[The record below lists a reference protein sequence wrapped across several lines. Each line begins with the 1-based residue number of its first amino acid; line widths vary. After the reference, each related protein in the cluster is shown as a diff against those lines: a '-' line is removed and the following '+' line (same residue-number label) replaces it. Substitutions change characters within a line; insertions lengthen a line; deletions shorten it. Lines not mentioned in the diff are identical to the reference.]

1 MQQLLLW
8 NNTHYATTLASAY
21 GSENVIVNNDQF
33 AAVTEQLDKFS
44 SMIVLCELEWLNNG
58 TMTSRQHLQGIE
70 LVKELRRKQDLK
82 IPVLFVSF
90 QSLSNILKVASAN
103 NKDAINPER
112 EIMTAIG
119 HSFYHLPAFPKDFK
133 NHIIKKFGEN
143 GTTRKLSVMELD
155 DIKSFYCSKEGILQH
170 ELHALNVDKTYD
182 ELQSALIRIH
192 ELFLVDPTN
201 ALTGFQAAYD
211 NLTKPEAVEYI
222 KRLGN
227 NLSKTYSEKT
237 NGKAGLEKV
246 NEKYPWKVLFLDD
259 EINEKHKLIKCMAA
273 NGIDVICVNTA
284 EKALNEF
291 VEDKAGAKK
300 IMVVIADYRLYEIT
314 DEIKHHQN
322 IQGYQF
328 LKTISSTD
336 HLVRLVAFSGLQRKF
351 LLNSFK
357 HYNIRTE
364 VKSKN
369 DYQTEESYQHFT
381 DEIIEFAN
389 ENFEAEELLP
399 EKSTSFRNSLL
410 EAYKRYRMHPAYEK
424 FERETSLTAK
434 EYCQLIQEQ
443 INAGEEV
450 IIGGIDN
457 IKSPLPQ
464 PKTQKSEADKKIKG
478 KQVGEKIY
486 DEAYF
491 NRFMNYLVARRI
503 ALWLYAS
510 NKRNKYSIDSRRIAE
525 ILTNQKYPTD
535 AYRQIISTSL
545 GLSLDDFPFNITV
558 EERYWLHY
566 EMELPI
572 LRDVKTI
579 LPVFVKCSQY
589 LKDFI
594 LKADFIKKQIEQH
607 SFKLPFIYKGNKANP
622 NNISELLFNEDFSP
636 RIKTPGDLK
645 EVYWKLNSMVEKDN
659 ALKEQLDKTITFIR
673 YSLQDALEKNKSI
686 YIYSLYQYFKGI
698 VATYTVAKNKEA
710 KISKPNNEMIFDLI
724 ISNQKLDE
732 KKYPHLINLYGSAF
746 LAKIDMQLDG
756 LELNESTKKI
766 FLELLAKHEN
776 AERTDARM
784 VPMSERKK
792 QSAEY

>member
-1 MQQLLLW
+1 MQHLILW
-8 NNTHYATTLASAY
+8 NKTNYAGTLASAF
-21 GSENVIVNNDQF
+21 GPDNVITCNDDFVSVSQ
-33 AAVTEQLDKFS
+33 QLDKFS
-44 SMIVLCELEWLNNG
+44 SIIVLCELSWLGNG
-58 TMTSRQHLQGIE
+58 TASNWQHLQGIDM
-70 LVKELRRKQDLK
+70 VKELRRQNDLK

-90 QSLSNILKVASAN
+90 HSLAEILKVTSAIN
-103 NKDAINPER
+103 TSAINPER
-112 EIMTAIG
+112 EILTAIG
-119 HSFYHLPAFPKDFK
+119 HSFYHLPALPQDFK
-133 NHIIKKFGEN
+133 NFITKQFGEN
-143 GTTRKLSVMELD
+143 GTTKKLSVMELN

-182 ELQSALIRIH
+182 ELQKAVIKIH
-192 ELFLVDPTN
+192 ELFLVDSTN
-201 ALTGFQAAYD
+201 ALTAFQAAYE
-211 NLTKPEAVEYI
+211 NLTKVEAVDYI

-227 NLSKTYSEKT
+227 NLSKTYSDKV
-237 NGKAGLEKV
+237 NGKSELGKPLEQ
-246 NEKYPWKVLFLDD
+246 YPWKVLFLDD
-259 EINEKHKLIKCMAA
+259 EITEKHKLIKCMKA
-273 NGIDVICVNTA
+273 NGMDVICVNTA

-291 VEDKAGAKK
+291 VEDKTGSKK
-300 IMVVIADYRLYEIT
+300 IMVVIADYRLYEIK
-314 DEIKHHQN
+314 EGIRHHQK

-369 DYQTEESYQHFT
+369 DYQTEDSYQHFA

-389 ENFEAEELLP
+389 ENYEAEELLP
-399 EKSTSFRNSLL
+399 EKSISFRNSLL
-410 EAYKRYRMHPAYEK
+410 EAYKRYRMHPAYER
-424 FERETSLTAK
+424 FERETALTAK
-434 EYCQLIQEQ
+434 EYCQIIEEQ
-443 INAGEEV
+443 INDGEEV

-464 PKTQKSEADKKIKG
+464 PKTEKSEADKKIKG
-478 KQVGEKIY
+478 KQIGKKIF

-510 NKRNKYSIDSRRIAE
+510 NKKNKFSIDSRRIAE

-572 LRDVKTI
+572 LRDVQTI
-579 LPVFVKCSQY
+579 LPVFVKCSQFI
-589 LKDFI
+589 KEFI
-594 LKADFIKKQIEQH
+594 LKAAFIKNQIEQN
-607 SFKLPFIYKGNKANP
+607 SFKLPFVYKGKKENP
-622 NNISELLFNEDFSP
+622 NNISELLFNQDFSP
-636 RIKTPGDLK
+636 IIKTPGDLK
-645 EVYWKLNSMVEKDN
+645 EVYWLMNSLVDKDKN
-659 ALKEQLDKTITFIR
+659 LKEQLDKTTTFIR

-710 KISKPNNEMIFDLI
+710 KTNKPNNEMIFDLI
-724 ISNQKLDE
+724 VSEQKMDE

-756 LELNESTKKI
+756 LELNDSTKKI
-766 FLELLAKHEN
+766 FLEILTKHEN
-776 AERTDARM
+776 ADKPDPRM
-784 VPMSERKK
+784 IPLSERKRK
-792 QSAEY
+792 SDEY